1 MPLHDRIFQRGFY
14 KMQSIAMR
22 RGTDSGKTAETSA
35 RFREENA
42 PWNCRILIRGD
53 CRPSVFLPPD
63 APGGGA
69 AHMPRH
75 MRRRRFRQGGSFPP
89 RRDCGMSE
97 YALPSDAAGGTRRLF
112 PEAKPPEDQNPS
124 DPRSG
129 EMYAS
134 LPERDRCPGRKV
146 GFPFSSVPGASY
158 LFGEGC
164 FRHFSHAA
172 CLPIRPPAPPGA
184 GIVPAFPAFP

>member
-1 MPLHDRIFQRGFY
+1 MTGFFSAVFT
-14 KMQSIAMR
+14 KCKALPCAEEPIPGRQLKLPPASGRKMR
-22 RGTDSGKTAETSA
+22 RGIAGFSSG
-35 RFREENA
+35 
-42 PWNCRILIRGD
+42 GD

-63 APGGGA
+63 APGWGA